1 MMEMVNILIID
12 KEGYSY
18 TVSGLYNPDTDEIT
32 RDVVDPVADTT
43 EAEWTNDYTI
53 NDCGLFIIREA

>member
-1 MMEMVNILIID
+1 MIEMIDILIID

-18 TVSGLYNPDTDEIT
+18 IVSGLYNPDTDEIT
-32 RDVVDPVADTT
+32 RDAVDPEADTT
-43 EAEWTNDYTI
+43 EAEWTDDYTI